1 MAKKETTAVTVAELK
16 QDENNYRKHSDENR
30 RRIRKSIDE
39 AGLGRSVV
47 VDADGVLIAGNGVA
61 SVVDEDTPIR
71 VVETD
76 GTELVVVKRTDLHEG
91 DERRKK
97 LAFADNATSDGVEWD
112 FEAMAADGWDEGEMA
127 AFGVVQPKLDKK
139 GNYDKD
145 DQSGIYEQ
153 PLQLLPSK
161 EYILVI
167 VEKEDFDEAREHF
180 GCGFVRCNNMKGNK
194 NITKSRTV
202 NYRDYVNRNTK

>member
-1 MAKKETTAVTVAELK
+1 MAKKETTAATVAELK

-97 LAFADNATSDGVEWD
+97 LAFADNATSDNVEWD
-112 FEAMAADGWDEGEMA
+112 FDAMAADGWDENEVGDW
-127 AFGVVQPKLDKK
+127 GVEWPKEIESEEPKEAK
-139 GNYDKD
+139 EAK
-145 DQSGIYEQ
+145 EQ
-153 PLQLLPSK
+153 YVDGWFINIECNDETVCQELYNEFLERGLLCK
-161 EYILVI
+161 II
-167 VEKEDFDEAREHF
+167 H
-180 GCGFVRCNNMKGNK
+180 
-194 NITKSRTV
+194 
-202 NYRDYVNRNTK
+202 

>member
-1 MAKKETTAVTVAELK
+1 MAKKETTAATVAELK

-30 RRIRKSIDE
+30 RRIRKSINE

-112 FEAMAADGWDEGEMA
+112 FEAMAADGWDEETTGEW
-127 AFGVVQPKLDKK
+127 GVVGFDDE
-139 GNYDKD
+139 GNVKVGKNTEIDT
-145 DQSGIYEQ
+145 
-153 PLQLLPSK
+153 
-161 EYILVI
+161 
-167 VEKEDFDEAREHF
+167 EDFNDKIKIEFEFTIEEHA
-180 GCGFVRCNNMKGNK
+180 FVQNALAKIDANK
-194 NITKSRTV
+194 ELALLKV
-202 NYRDYVNRNTK
+202 LGYVEE

>member
-1 MAKKETTAVTVAELK
+1 MAKKETTAATVAELK

-30 RRIRKSIDE
+30 RRIRKSINA

-47 VDADGVLIAGNGVA
+47 VEADGVVIAGNGVA

-112 FEAMAADGWDEGEMA
+112 FEAMAADGWDEGELA

-180 GCGFVRCNNMKGNK
+180 GCGFV
-194 NITKSRTV
+194 
-202 NYRDYVNRNTK
+202 